1 MPDPSDDQ
9 FGEWAGWFKC
19 LADPTR
25 LKILHHVAG
34 LEGPATVGSIVE
46 ELGLTQSNV
55 SHHLRILADQGFVQ
69 AEAEGAR
76 TLVSVNP
83 SCMVALPGA
92 AAAIM
97 RSGARAESDGC
108 P

>member
-1 MPDPSDDQ
+1 MCDPTDDQ

-34 LEGPATVGSIVE
+34 LEAPATVGSIVE
-46 ELGLTQSNV
+46 ALGLTQSNV
-55 SHHLRILADQGFVQ
+55 SHHLRVLADQGFVQ
-69 AEAEGAR
+69 AEADGVR

-97 RSGARAESDGC
+97 CSDGK
-108 P
+108 